1 MEAMEFSA
9 VVQQR
14 LESQVATGVGCLDLT
29 DEDGVIT
36 GRIRVDRRALD
47 LRQGI
52 LQDRQPHDTGPI
64 AGAFELLGTASRR
77 REATGDLLV
86 IQMQDVDRKS
96 TVSLEGRI
104 TLRRVRHAHEHK
116 RRIEGDRS
124 DRAGGE
130 TGGLAR
136 RIPRRY
142 HGDTGS
148 EVTKHPAEIVST

>member
-9 VVQQR
+9 VVEQW
-14 LESQVATGVGCLDLT
+14 LEAHVTTRVGCLDLT
-29 DEDGVIT
+29 DEDRVIA

-52 LQDRQPHDTGPI
+52 LQDREPHDTGPI
-64 AGAFELLGTASRR
+64 AGAFELFGAAARG
-77 REATGDLLV
+77 REAPRDLLV
-86 IQMQDVDRKS
+86 VQMQDVDREAAVGLKG
-96 TVSLEGRI
+96 LI
-104 TLRRVRHAHEHK
+104 ALRGVRDAHEHE
-116 RRIEGDRS
+116 RGIEGDGR

-130 TGGLAR
+130 TGWMSR

-148 EVTKHPAEIVST
+148 EMTQHPAEIVSA